1 MHPRRSQCR
10 SFQGIRRSHLRA
22 FKGGYPLAEYWVNP
36 ICSWDH
42 TADTGYMSRDIV
54 ARFGRRIRQL
64 RHAKG
69 MNQTVLGEKAG
80 TDQTTVSLIENG
92 KQEPRLRLVNN
103 LAGGLKVSLGELFK
117 DL

>member
-1 MHPRRSQCR
+1 
-10 SFQGIRRSHLRA
+10 
-22 FKGGYPLAEYWVNP
+22 
-36 ICSWDH
+36 
-42 TADTGYMSRDIV
+42 MSRDIV

-69 MNQTVLGEKAG
+69 MNQTVLAEKAG
-80 TDQTTVSLIENG
+80 TDQATISLLENG
-92 KQEPRLRLVNN
+92 KQEPRLRFVES

>member
-1 MHPRRSQCR
+1 
-10 SFQGIRRSHLRA
+10 
-22 FKGGYPLAEYWVNP
+22 
-36 ICSWDH
+36 
-42 TADTGYMSRDIV
+42 MSRDIV

-92 KQEPRLRLVNN
+92 KQEPGLRLVNN
-103 LAGGLKVSLGELFK
+103 LAGGLKVSLGELFE